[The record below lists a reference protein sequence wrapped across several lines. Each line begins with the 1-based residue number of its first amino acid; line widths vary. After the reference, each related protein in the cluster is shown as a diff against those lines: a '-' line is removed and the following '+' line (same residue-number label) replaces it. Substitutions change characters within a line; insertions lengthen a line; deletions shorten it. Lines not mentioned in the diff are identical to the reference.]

1 MFLEYWRGLELI
13 GFLLIASMETLTVQ
27 SCFSFLVPGLLTNV
41 ADGAMHEA
49 VPAIADAGVSPIVR
63 PPGME
68 GWMIKSQYSSSDDKQ
83 ES

>member
-13 GFLLIASMETLTVQ
+13 GFWSIASMEISMAWACSPFTL
-27 SCFSFLVPGLLTNV
+27 LGLLTRN

-68 GWMIKSQYSSSDDKQ
+68 GWMIKSQCSSSDDKQ